1 MILPIQTLSPADLNA
16 VRSILADGLENAD
29 GFNKVYIALASF
41 VGVLLGMVIQMII
54 AFMQTRTQR
63 KIASDQVVMLQRQL
77 KIQRRANLRVAQDNV
92 AAKRQVWIDELRKDA
107 ANYLATWQEISW
119 EWEAII
125 EAAAKENTGKNSQIG
140 KEAEKAH
147 SANTVMDELPG
158 FRERVSALSYK
169 AHELQ
174 LRMRL
179 RLNPTE
185 DKHIELVDLL
195 SQVEKSVGLFNRE
208 KSTLPTLQIQDRV
221 RDSLE
226 NVVVKLQ
233 VILKEEWERV
243 KQGEMPKKHD
253 GRGR

>member
-1 MILPIQTLSPADLNA
+1 MFPTQTLSPADLDA
-16 VRSILADGLENAD
+16 VRSIFAEGLKNAD

-41 VGVLLGMVIQMII
+41 VGILLGMVVQMII

-63 KIASDQVVMLQRQL
+63 KIASDQVAMLQRQL

-119 EWEAII
+119 EGEAII
-125 EAAAKENTGKNSQIG
+125 GRAGNEKERG
-140 KEAEKAH
+140 AVA
-147 SANTVMDELPG
+147 DELPA
-158 FRERVSALSYK
+158 FMERISALRYR

-185 DKHIELVDLL
+185 AKHIELVNLL
-195 SQVEKSVGLFNRE
+195 SRVEENVSLFNRE
-208 KSTLPTLQIQDRV
+208 KSALPGLQIQKQV
-221 RDSLE
+221 RDALE
-226 NVVVKLQ
+226 DVIVKLQ
-233 VILKEEWERV
+233 VILKEEWIRV
-243 KQGEMPKKHD
+243 KEGEMPRRHNGVMQDQVVK
-253 GRGR
+253 